1 MPGCRPTPGTFA
13 GRCAFAA
20 ILDPDRCF
28 KESRASCLPSPR
40 GRRWRRAPD
49 EGRRERELDPSRTS
63 GAANS
68 SEFAATYA
76 VHHPAR
82 NSWVDNLQ
90 SPDPSSGA
98 AAPPSPAGRRE
109 IGHGFAA
116 KQVFPRSAYGTDS
129 AAPSQTRINT
139 GSFLEAGGVRTR
151 RQAGDPPAE
160 SCASSARRPCRK
172 LRACR

>member
-1 MPGCRPTPGTFA
+1 MPGCRPTPVTFA
-13 GRCAFAA
+13 ERCAFAA

-28 KESRASCLPSPR
+28 EESRASCFPSPR
-40 GRRWRRAPD
+40 GRRWRRARD

-68 SEFAATYA
+68 SEFARLLTLCTI
-76 VHHPAR
+76 PAR
-82 NSWVDNLQ
+82 SSRVDNLQ

-109 IGHGFAA
+109 IGHGFTA

-139 GSFLEAGGVRTR
+139 GSFLEANEPRFAATEGKKPWRSRKASGR
-151 RQAGDPPAE
+151 PAWRP
-160 SCASSARRPCRK
+160 AR
-172 LRACR
+172 